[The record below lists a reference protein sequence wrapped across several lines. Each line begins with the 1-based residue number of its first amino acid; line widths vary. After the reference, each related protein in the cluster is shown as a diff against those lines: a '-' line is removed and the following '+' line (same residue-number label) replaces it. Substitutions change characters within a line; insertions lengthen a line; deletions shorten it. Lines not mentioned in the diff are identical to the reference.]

1 MRLHALAFC
10 FSALLGAGF
19 VACGDDS
26 SASATDTLS
35 SESSLLSSSS
45 EITKAPEPAEGSSSS
60 ETTKAPELAEGSSS
74 SEITKAPEPAEGSS
88 SSETTKAPELAEGS
102 SSSEITKA
110 PEPAEGSSSSETTK
124 APELAEGSSS
134 SEITK
139 VPELAE
145 GTSSS
150 VNVAL
155 SSSSA
160 APESSSDDNDGDDGK
175 CTACDS
181 YTAADPELTE
191 NGGKGSVTTY
201 GSITAKET
209 SLGGACNYGQTNIQ
223 YYAAIHVNVSPGD
236 EKGPWNGGAAC
247 GGCVRVK
254 AKTLYGWKHVTV
266 RITDR
271 CPDADC
277 GVDLGGAPAADIMG
291 NQVGR
296 YYGEWEF
303 VSCEGVDGVW
313 GDSTSIWVKEG
324 ASEFWSIIQ
333 VRNPKDM
340 VKSIAIYGVDTSDFY
355 ELEMVVGTE
364 NFWTVPEAVLKT
376 DNRYRVVVKYRT
388 GTDDEWKIKG
398 SDLAVPEANLYL
410 YEHRE

>member
-1 MRLHALAFC
+1 MFMRMKNYKVLFFAALTAI
-10 FSALLGAGF
+10 LL

-26 SASATDTLS
+26 SSGTDASVTESSSEQALS
-35 SESSLLSSSS
+35 SSVQSPESSSSSVAPVLSSAEEELSSSS
-45 EITKAPEPAEGSSSS
+45 AEVESSSS
-60 ETTKAPELAEGSSS
+60 ETPASS
-74 SEITKAPEPAEGSS
+74 
-88 SSETTKAPELAEGS
+88 
-102 SSSEITKA
+102 
-110 PEPAEGSSSSETTK
+110 
-124 APELAEGSSS
+124 
-134 SEITK
+134 
-139 VPELAE
+139 
-145 GTSSS
+145 
-150 VNVAL
+150 
-155 SSSSA
+155 
-160 APESSSDDNDGDDGK
+160 DDGK
-175 CTACDS
+175 CTNCDS
-181 YTAADPELTE
+181 FTAADPELTE

-236 EKGPWNGGAAC
+236 DKGPWDGGAAC
-247 GGCVRVK
+247 GGCVHVK
-254 AKTLYGWKHVTV
+254 ARTPEGWKEVTV

-271 CPDADC
+271 CPDANC

-291 NQVGR
+291 NRVGR

-340 VKSIAIYGVDTSDFY
+340 VKGIAIYGIDTRDFY

-364 NFWTVPEAVLKT
+364 NFWTVPKNVLQT

>member
-1 MRLHALAFC
+1 MRNLALVFC
-10 FSALLGAGF
+10 FGALVGAGI

-26 SASATDTLS
+26 SASASDTLS
-35 SESSLLSSSS
+35 SESSLTSSSSVDDSAGAKSSSS
-45 EITKAPEPAEGSSSS
+45 EKKSSDSKPSSSSVESSSS
-60 ETTKAPELAEGSSS
+60 EKVVTSSESVPESSATSSSTVSSSDSAPVSS
-74 SEITKAPEPAEGSS
+74 SEEDEG
-88 SSETTKAPELAEGS
+88 
-102 SSSEITKA
+102 
-110 PEPAEGSSSSETTK
+110 
-124 APELAEGSSS
+124 
-134 SEITK
+134 
-139 VPELAE
+139 
-145 GTSSS
+145 
-150 VNVAL
+150 
-155 SSSSA
+155 
-160 APESSSDDNDGDDGK
+160 DGK
-175 CTACDS
+175 CTNCDS

-254 AKTLYGWKHVTV
+254 AKTPDGWKRVTV

-271 CPDADC
+271 CPDANC
-277 GVDLGGAPAADIMG
+277 GVDLGGAPASDIMG
-291 NQVGR
+291 IQVGR

-303 VSCEGVDGVW
+303 VSCEGVEGVW

-324 ASEFWSIIQ
+324 ASKFWSIIH

-340 VKSIAIYGVDTSDFY
+340 VKSITIYGVDTRDFY

-364 NFWTVPEAVLKT
+364 NFWTVPPEILQT
-376 DNRYRVVVKYRT
+376 DNRYRIVVKYRS

-398 SDLAVPEANLYL
+398 SELAEPEANLYL
-410 YEHRE
+410 YEHRD

>member
-1 MRLHALAFC
+1 MRNLALVFC
-10 FSALLGAGF
+10 FGALVGAGF

-26 SASATDTLS
+26 SSTNATDTPS
-35 SESSLLSSSS
+35 SESSLTSSSSVDDSAGAKSSSS
-45 EITKAPEPAEGSSSS
+45 EKKSSDSKPSSSSVESSSS
-60 ETTKAPELAEGSSS
+60 EKVVTSSESVPESSATSSSAVSSSDSAPVSS
-74 SEITKAPEPAEGSS
+74 SEEDEG
-88 SSETTKAPELAEGS
+88 
-102 SSSEITKA
+102 
-110 PEPAEGSSSSETTK
+110 
-124 APELAEGSSS
+124 
-134 SEITK
+134 
-139 VPELAE
+139 
-145 GTSSS
+145 
-150 VNVAL
+150 
-155 SSSSA
+155 
-160 APESSSDDNDGDDGK
+160 DGK
-175 CTACDS
+175 CTNCDS
-181 YTAADPELTE
+181 FTAADPELTE

-254 AKTLYGWKHVTV
+254 AKTSDGWKRVTV

-277 GVDLGGAPAADIMG
+277 GVDLGGAPASDIMG
-291 NQVGR
+291 IQVGR

-303 VSCEGVDGVW
+303 VSCEGVEGVW

-324 ASEFWSIIQ
+324 ASEFWSIIH

-340 VKSIAIYGVDTSDFY
+340 VKSITIYGVDTRDFY

-364 NFWTVPEAVLKT
+364 NFWTVPPEILQT
-376 DNRYRVVVKYRT
+376 DNRYRIVVKYRS

-398 SDLAVPEANLYL
+398 SELAEPEANLYL
-410 YEHRE
+410 YEHRD

>member
-1 MRLHALAFC
+1 MRNPALVFC
-10 FSALLGAGF
+10 FGALVGAGF

-26 SASATDTLS
+26 SSTNATDTPS
-35 SESSLLSSSS
+35 SESSLTSSSSVDDSAGAKSSSS
-45 EITKAPEPAEGSSSS
+45 EKKSSDSKPSSSSVESSSS
-60 ETTKAPELAEGSSS
+60 EKVVTSSESVPESSATSSSAVSSSDSAPVSS
-74 SEITKAPEPAEGSS
+74 SEEDEG
-88 SSETTKAPELAEGS
+88 
-102 SSSEITKA
+102 
-110 PEPAEGSSSSETTK
+110 
-124 APELAEGSSS
+124 
-134 SEITK
+134 
-139 VPELAE
+139 
-145 GTSSS
+145 
-150 VNVAL
+150 
-155 SSSSA
+155 
-160 APESSSDDNDGDDGK
+160 DGK
-175 CTACDS
+175 CTNCDS

-254 AKTLYGWKHVTV
+254 AKTPDGWKRVTV

-277 GVDLGGAPAADIMG
+277 GVDLGGAPASDIMG
-291 NQVGR
+291 IQVGR

-303 VSCEGVDGVW
+303 VSCEGVEGVW

-324 ASEFWSIIQ
+324 ASEFWSIIH

-340 VKSIAIYGVDTSDFY
+340 VKSITIYGVDTRDFY

-364 NFWTVPEAVLKT
+364 NFWTVPPEILQT
-376 DNRYRVVVKYRT
+376 DNRYRIVVKYRS

-398 SDLAVPEANLYL
+398 SELAEPEANLYL
-410 YEHRE
+410 YEHRD

>member
-1 MRLHALAFC
+1 MKNYKVLVLAAF
-10 FSALLGAGF
+10 L
-19 VACGDDS
+19 VASLASCGDDS
-26 SASATDTLS
+26 SSGTDASVTESSSEQALS
-35 SESSLLSSSS
+35 SSVQSPERSSSSVAPVSSSAEEKLSSSS
-45 EITKAPEPAEGSSSS
+45 AEVESSSS
-60 ETTKAPELAEGSSS
+60 ETP
-74 SEITKAPEPAEGSS
+74 
-88 SSETTKAPELAEGS
+88 
-102 SSSEITKA
+102 
-110 PEPAEGSSSSETTK
+110 
-124 APELAEGSSS
+124 
-134 SEITK
+134 
-139 VPELAE
+139 
-145 GTSSS
+145 TSS
-150 VNVAL
+150 
-155 SSSSA
+155 
-160 APESSSDDNDGDDGK
+160 GDDGK
-175 CTACDS
+175 CADCDS

-209 SLGGACNYGQTNIQ
+209 SLGGACNYGQTNIR

-236 EKGPWNGGAAC
+236 DKGPWDGGAAC
-247 GGCVRVK
+247 GGCVHVK
-254 AKTLYGWKHVTV
+254 ARTPEGWKEVTV

-271 CPDADC
+271 CPDANC

-291 NQVGR
+291 NRVGR
-296 YYGEWEF
+296 YSGEWEF

-340 VKSIAIYGVDTSDFY
+340 VKSIMILGEGGESR

-364 NFWTVPEAVLKT
+364 NFWTVPQAVLQT
-376 DNRYRVVVKYRT
+376 DSRYRVVVKYRS

-410 YEHRE
+410 HEHRE

>member
-1 MRLHALAFC
+1 MRMKNYKVLFFAALTAI
-10 FSALLGAGF
+10 LL

-26 SASATDTLS
+26 SSGADASVTESSSEQALS
-35 SESSLLSSSS
+35 SSAQSPERSSSSVAPVSSSAEEKLSSSS
-45 EITKAPEPAEGSSSS
+45 AEVESSSS
-60 ETTKAPELAEGSSS
+60 ETPASSATTGSSENIVS
-74 SEITKAPEPAEGSS
+74 SS
-88 SSETTKAPELAEGS
+88 SSETV
-102 SSSEITKA
+102 
-110 PEPAEGSSSSETTK
+110 PASSSET
-124 APELAEGSSS
+124 APASSS
-134 SEITK
+134 
-139 VPELAE
+139 
-145 GTSSS
+145 
-150 VNVAL
+150 
-155 SSSSA
+155 
-160 APESSSDDNDGDDGK
+160 GDDGK
-175 CTACDS
+175 CTDCDS

-236 EKGPWNGGAAC
+236 DKGPWQGGAAC

-254 AKTLYGWKHVTV
+254 AKTPDGWKRVTV

-271 CPDADC
+271 CPDANC

-291 NQVGR
+291 NRVGR

-313 GDSTSIWVKEG
+313 GDSTSLWVKEG
-324 ASEFWSIIQ
+324 ASTFWSIIQ

-340 VKSIAIYGVDTSDFY
+340 VDSITIYGVDTRDFY
-355 ELEMVVGTE
+355 GLEMVVGTE
-364 NFWTVPEAVLKT
+364 NFWTVPQAVLQT

-388 GTDDEWKIKG
+388 GKDDEWHIKG

>member
-1 MRLHALAFC
+1 MNNYKVLVFVAFMAIFLA
-10 FSALLGAGF
+10 
-19 VACGDDS
+19 ACGDDS
-26 SASATDTLS
+26 SMAKADDTPVSS
-35 SESSLLSSSS
+35 SEVAETSSSAEISSAEVSSAEASSSS
-45 EITKAPEPAEGSSSS
+45 VPGVSSSGD
-60 ETTKAPELAEGSSS
+60 APASS
-74 SEITKAPEPAEGSS
+74 A
-88 SSETTKAPELAEGS
+88 
-102 SSSEITKA
+102 
-110 PEPAEGSSSSETTK
+110 
-124 APELAEGSSS
+124 
-134 SEITK
+134 
-139 VPELAE
+139 V
-145 GTSSS
+145 
-150 VNVAL
+150 
-155 SSSSA
+155 SSSA
-160 APESSSDDNDGDDGK
+160 AAPNSVSSSESVPGSSADVPASSAEASCSSAAPVSSEDDGDDGK
-175 CTACDS
+175 CTDCDS

-236 EKGPWNGGAAC
+236 DKGPWNGGAAC

-254 AKTLYGWKHVTV
+254 ARTPDGWKRVTV

-271 CPDADC
+271 CPDANC

-291 NQVGR
+291 NRVGR

-313 GDSTSIWVKEG
+313 GDSTSLWVKEG
-324 ASEFWSIIQ
+324 ASAFWSIIQ

-340 VKSIAIYGVDTSDFY
+340 VDSITIYGVDTRDFY
-355 ELEMVVGTE
+355 GLEMVVGTE
-364 NFWTVPEAVLKT
+364 NFWTVPQAVLQT

-388 GTDDEWKIKG
+388 GKDDEWHIKG
-398 SDLAVPEANLYL
+398 SELAVPEANLYL

>member
-1 MRLHALAFC
+1 MNGKGILFGVCAFLTA
-10 FSALLGAGF
+10 FL

-26 SASATDTLS
+26 SSASAADTPS
-35 SESSLLSSSS
+35 SESSLVSSSAKKESSSSS
-45 EITKAPEPAEGSSSS
+45 EDVSLATSSSATTEVPASSDTPESSSGDVSSSSVLPASSSS
-60 ETTKAPELAEGSSS
+60 ET
-74 SEITKAPEPAEGSS
+74 
-88 SSETTKAPELAEGS
+88 
-102 SSSEITKA
+102 
-110 PEPAEGSSSSETTK
+110 
-124 APELAEGSSS
+124 
-134 SEITK
+134 
-139 VPELAE
+139 
-145 GTSSS
+145 
-150 VNVAL
+150 
-155 SSSSA
+155 
-160 APESSSDDNDGDDGK
+160 APESSEDEGDDGK
-175 CTACDS
+175 CTDCDS
-181 YTAADPELTE
+181 YTAAAPELTE

-236 EKGPWNGGAAC
+236 DKGPWDGGAAC
-247 GGCVRVK
+247 GGCVHVK
-254 AKTLYGWKHVTV
+254 ARTPEGWKEVTV

-271 CPDADC
+271 CPDANC

-291 NQVGR
+291 NRVGR

-313 GDSTSIWVKEG
+313 GDSTSIWIKEG

-340 VKSIAIYGVDTSDFY
+340 VKGIAIYGIDTRDFY

-364 NFWTVPEAVLKT
+364 NFWTVPKNVLQT

>member
-1 MRLHALAFC
+1 MKLISLAF
-10 FSALLGAGF
+10 FAISAFL

-26 SASATDTLS
+26 SSGADTSVPESSSEQALS
-35 SESSLLSSSS
+35 SFTPVSSSAEVVSSSSEAPASSNTPESSSSVLPASSSS
-45 EITKAPEPAEGSSSS
+45 EIAPASSS
-60 ETTKAPELAEGSSS
+60 EG
-74 SEITKAPEPAEGSS
+74 
-88 SSETTKAPELAEGS
+88 
-102 SSSEITKA
+102 
-110 PEPAEGSSSSETTK
+110 
-124 APELAEGSSS
+124 
-134 SEITK
+134 
-139 VPELAE
+139 
-145 GTSSS
+145 
-150 VNVAL
+150 
-155 SSSSA
+155 
-160 APESSSDDNDGDDGK
+160 DDDGK
-175 CTACDS
+175 CTDCDS

-236 EKGPWNGGAAC
+236 DKGPWDGGAAC
-247 GGCVRVK
+247 GGCVHVR
-254 AKTLYGWKHVTV
+254 ARTPEGWKEVTV

-271 CPDADC
+271 CPDANC

-291 NQVGR
+291 NRVGR

-313 GDSTSIWVKEG
+313 GDSTSLWVKEG

-340 VKSIAIYGVDTSDFY
+340 VKSITILGEGGESR

-364 NFWTVPEAVLKT
+364 NFWTVPQAVLQT
-376 DNRYRVVVKYRT
+376 DSRYRVLVKYRS

-410 YEHRE
+410 HEHRE

>member
-1 MRLHALAFC
+1 MRLHVLAFC
-10 FSALLGAGF
+10 FSALVGAGF

-26 SASATDTLS
+26 SASAADTLS
-35 SESSLLSSSS
+35 SESSL
-45 EITKAPEPAEGSSSS
+45 ESSSS
-60 ETTKAPELAEGSSS
+60 ET
-74 SEITKAPEPAEGSS
+74 I
-88 SSETTKAPELAEGS
+88 
-102 SSSEITKA
+102 
-110 PEPAEGSSSSETTK
+110 
-124 APELAEGSSS
+124 
-134 SEITK
+134 K

-150 VNVAL
+150 VNLPVSSETSMESVEG
-155 SSSSA
+155 SSSSEIAVISSESAQSLSLASEVSSSSVA
-160 APESSSDDNDGDDGK
+160 AESSSDDNDSDDGK

-236 EKGPWNGGAAC
+236 DLGPWNGGAAC

-254 AKTLYGWKHVTV
+254 AKTPDGWKKVTV

-340 VKSIAIYGVDTSDFY
+340 VKSIAIYGIDTGDFY

-364 NFWTVPEAVLKT
+364 NFWTVPQAVLKT
-376 DNRYRVVVKYRT
+376 GNRYRVVVTYRT

>member
-1 MRLHALAFC
+1 MKPSVLALFALSVAFL
-10 FSALLGAGF
+10 A
-19 VACGDDS
+19 ACGDDS
-26 SASATDTLS
+26 SMAKADDTSVSSSEVAETSSSAEISSAEASSSSVPGESSSGDAPASSAVSSSAVAPNSVSS
-35 SESSLLSSSS
+35 SESD
-45 EITKAPEPAEGSSSS
+45 PGSSADIPASS
-60 ETTKAPELAEGSSS
+60 GEA
-74 SEITKAPEPAEGSS
+74 
-88 SSETTKAPELAEGS
+88 
-102 SSSEITKA
+102 
-110 PEPAEGSSSSETTK
+110 
-124 APELAEGSSS
+124 
-134 SEITK
+134 
-139 VPELAE
+139 
-145 GTSSS
+145 
-150 VNVAL
+150 

-160 APESSSDDNDGDDGK
+160 APASSDDGDDGK
-175 CTACDS
+175 CTDCDS

-236 EKGPWNGGAAC
+236 DKGPWNGGAAC

-254 AKTLYGWKHVTV
+254 ARTPDGWKRVTV

-271 CPDADC
+271 CPDANC

-291 NQVGR
+291 DRVGR
-296 YYGEWEF
+296 YSGEWEF

-324 ASEFWSIIQ
+324 ASTFWSIIQ

-340 VKSIAIYGVDTSDFY
+340 VKTITILGEGDESH

-364 NFWTVPEAVLKT
+364 NFWTVPPEILQS

-388 GTDDEWKIKG
+388 GTDDVWKIKG

-410 YEHRE
+410 HEHRE